1 MKRALASAAIVGL
14 VAGGVAAQ
22 NPTPPTKP
30 DAPGAPKPVP
40 TAEKPAAEQVPAD
53 PNAAAFVAMLVKSV
67 GNKDPRI
74 RFAVREALVTMG
86 HQSTPALS
94 AAHAATTDKHV
105 QAFIQRTLKR
115 VKQMAKRSNRGPGQF
130 FSMMTGRDGRD
141 IDRIAMDL
149 RLTWDEMDKIV
160 PIFESYDKNAK
171 ALMTEMKDAGAF
183 GDPGAWQDLND
194 EMKAMVDDVAPE
206 LVTLLGEKRGTR
218 AKRYLRRGGMGGLP
232 MMLGDIAGGSFEF
245 EGGAG
250 TVRIIRPGGD
260 PDK

>member
-1 MKRALASAAIVGL
+1 MKRALASAAIAGL
-14 VAGGVAAQ
+14 IAGGVAAQ
-22 NPTPPTKP
+22 EPAPPAQP
-30 DAPGAPKPVP
+30 EAPGAAKAEP
-40 TAEKPAAEQVPAD
+40 TAPQPPAD
-53 PNAAAFVAMLVKSV
+53 PNAAAFVGMLVKSV

-105 QAFIQRTLKR
+105 QAFIERTLKR
-115 VKQMAKRSNRGPGQF
+115 VKQMAKRSKDGPGRF
-130 FSMMTGRDGRD
+130 FAMMGGRGGRD

-149 RLTWDEMDKIV
+149 NLTWVEMDKIV

-171 ALMTEMKDAGAF
+171 ALMGEMKDAGAF

-194 EMKAMVDDVAPE
+194 EMRAMVDDVEPE
-206 LVTLLGEKRGTR
+206 LVTLLGDKRGKR

-232 MMLGDIAGGSFEF
+232 MMLGDLAGGSFEF
-245 EGGAG
+245 EGGVG
-250 TVRIIRPGGD
+250 TVRIVRPGGS